1 MAPRVFRTES
11 LIVPS
16 QHALFLLYTILIF
29 LSSNTVVF
37 TSAQASNRSESDRRA
52 LLCFKSGISKGSAR
66 VLGSW
71 RDDSLSFCGW
81 RGVTCSTTLPI
92 RVVSLQLRST
102 LLTGTLSSCM
112 AALGSLVQLNLWNN
126 KLSGSIPKEIGELR
140 SLQTLMLAG
149 NRLSGTIPLSLG
161 TAASLRYVNLA
172 NNSLSGTIPDSLAN
186 SSSLSEIIFSRNDL
200 SGLIPAT
207 LFNSSKLVAVDL
219 RSNALSGPIPHFQK
233 MGALQFLSLTGNLLS
248 GTVPASLGN
257 VSSLRSLLLAQNI
270 LIGSIPETLGQ
281 ISNLTTLDLSYNNFS
296 GYVPA
301 TLYNVSSLT
310 LFSLGSNNFIGQIPS
325 KIGHSLP
332 NLQTLVMGG
341 NGFRGPI
348 PDSLTNMSKLQVLD
362 LSSNLLT
369 GMVPSLG
376 SLANLSVLLVGDNKL
391 EADDWAFLTS
401 LTNCTQLL
409 ILSVDG
415 NILNGSLPKV
425 VGKLST
431 KLQRLSFGRNLISGN
446 IPAEI
451 GKLVSLA
458 LLDMGQNMLSGQIPP
473 SVGNLSNLFI
483 LELSRNRLSGQIP
496 STVGYLPQLGQFYL
510 DDNSLSGNIPATIGQ
525 CKSLDMLNLSVN
537 NLDGSIPRELL
548 NISSLS
554 LGLDLSN
561 NNLDGPVPREVGNLI
576 NLGLLNVSN
585 NKLSGSLP
593 SELGMCIR
601 LTSLQIESNML
612 SGIIPQS
619 LVALRGLD
627 QIDLSDNNLTGE
639 VPQFFEGFSSIS
651 YIDISNNK
659 FEGPIPTGGIFRNST
674 KVSLQ
679 GNKGLCETAAAIFG
693 LPICP
698 TTSPTTS
705 STKRKMNTRLLLIIA
720 PAVTIALFS
729 LLCVVVTVRKG
740 TKAQPSESF
749 KETMKR
755 VSYGDILKA
764 TNWFS
769 PVNRIS
775 SSHTASVYIGR
786 FEFETDLVAIKVFHL
801 SEQGSRNSFFSEC
814 EVLKHTRHRNLVQ
827 AITLCS
833 TVDFEGDEFKAIV
846 YEFMANGSLDMWIH
860 PRVGSSRRLL
870 SLGQRISI
878 VADVASALDYMHN
891 QLTPPLIHCDL
902 KPSNV
907 LLDYDMTSRIGDFG
921 SAKFL
926 SSSSGSPEGFIG
938 IGGTIGYISPEYGMG
953 CKVSTGGDV
962 YGFGVLLLEML
973 TARRPTDA
981 LCGNA
986 LSLHKYVDLAFP
998 ERIAEVLDPHMP
1010 SEEDEAAA
1018 SLRMQNYIIP
1028 LISIGL
1034 MCTMDSPQD
1043 RPGMHDVCARIVA
1056 IKEAFVETFL

>member
-1 MAPRVFRTES
+1 MAPQVFRTQS
-11 LIVPS
+11 LVPPL
-16 QHALFLLYTILIF
+16 HHELFLLYTILIF
-29 LSSNTVVF
+29 LSSNTIVF
-37 TSAQASNRSESDRRA
+37 TSAQASNRSESDRQA

-71 RDDSLSFCGW
+71 RNDSLNFCGW

-112 AALGSLVQLNLWNN
+112 AALNSLVQLDLWNN
-126 KLSGSIPKEIGELR
+126 KLSGSVPEEIGELR

-149 NRLSGTIPLSLG
+149 NRLSGNIPLSLG
-161 TAASLRYVNLA
+161 TAASLRSVNLA
-172 NNSLSGTIPDSLAN
+172 NNSLSGAIPDSLAN
-186 SSSLSEIIFSRNDL
+186 SSSLSEIILSRNNL
-200 SGLIPAT
+200 SGGIPAN
-207 LFNSSKLVAVDL
+207 LFNSSKLAAVDL
-219 RSNALSGPIPHFQK
+219 RSNALSGAIPHFQK
-233 MGALQFLSLTGNLLS
+233 TSALQFLDLTGNSLS
-248 GTVPASLGN
+248 GTIPASLGN
-257 VSSLRSLLLAQNI
+257 ASSLRSLLLAQNK
-270 LIGSIPETLGQ
+270 LAGSIPETIGQ
-281 ISNLTTLDLSYNNFS
+281 IPNLKRVDLSNNMFS

-310 LFSLGSNNFIGQIPS
+310 FFSLGSNKFTGQLPYD
-325 KIGHSLP
+325 IGHSLP
-332 NLQTLVMGG
+332 NLETLAMGL
-341 NGFRGPI
+341 NKFRGSV

-362 LSSNLLT
+362 ISSNLLT
-369 GMVPSLG
+369 GVVPSLG
-376 SLANLSVLLVGDNKL
+376 SLANLSQLLLGDNKL

-409 ILSVDG
+409 ILSMDG
-415 NILNGSLPKV
+415 NILNGSLPKA

-431 KLQRLSFGRNLISGN
+431 KLQRLSFGRNQISGN

-458 LLDMGQNMLSGQIPP
+458 LLDMGRNMLSGPIPLT
-473 SVGNLSNLFI
+473 VWNLSNLVV
-483 LELSRNRLSGQIP
+483 LKLSMNRLSGQIP
-496 STVGYLPQLGQFYL
+496 STVGNLVQLSQLHL
-510 DDNSLSGNIPATIGQ
+510 DDNELSGNIPENIGQ
-525 CKSLDMLNLSVN
+525 CKRLLMLNMSVN
-537 NLDGSIPRELL
+537 HLNGSIPRELFS
-548 NISSLS
+548 ISSLS

-561 NNLDGPVPREVGNLI
+561 NNLTGPIPWEVSNLI
-576 NLGLLNVSN
+576 NLGLLDVSN
-585 NKLSGSLP
+585 NRLSGSLP
-593 SELGMCIR
+593 SELGLCVQ
-601 LTSLQIESNML
+601 LLSLQIRSNML
-612 SGIIPQS
+612 NGSIPESFSKLKVIQ
-619 LVALRGLD
+619 
-627 QIDLSDNNLTGE
+627 QIDLSENNLTGQ
-639 VPQFFEGFSSIS
+639 VPQYFVNFSSLNYINIS
-651 YIDISNNK
+651 YNK
-659 FEGPIPTGGIFRNST
+659 FEGPIPTGGIFRNSAA
-674 KVSLQ
+674 VFLQ
-679 GNKGLCETAAAIFG
+679 GNTGLCETAAAIFG

-698 TTSPTTS
+698 TS
-705 STKRKMNTRLLLIIA
+705 SATRRKINARLLLIIA
-720 PAVTIALFS
+720 PPITIAVIS
-729 LLCVVVTVRKG
+729 LLCVVVTITKG

-749 KETMKR
+749 KETMRR

-769 PVNRIS
+769 LVNRIS

-801 SEQGSRNSFFSEC
+801 SEQGSRNSFFTEC

-833 TVDFEGDEFKAIV
+833 TVDFEGEELKAIV

-878 VADVASALDYMHN
+878 AADVASALDYMHN

-902 KPSNV
+902 KPGNV

-921 SAKFL
+921 STKFL
-926 SSSSGSPEGFIG
+926 SSSSGGPEGLIG
-938 IGGTIGYISPEYGMG
+938 VGGTIGYIAPEYGMG
-953 CKVSTGGDV
+953 CKISTAGDV

-998 ERIAEVLDPHMP
+998 DRIAEVLDPHMP

-1018 SLRMQNYIIP
+1018 SLRVQKYIIP
-1028 LISIGL
+1028 LVSIGL
-1034 MCTMDSPQD
+1034 MCTMESPKD
-1043 RPGMHDVCARIVA
+1043 RPGMHDVCAKIVA
-1056 IKEAFVETFL
+1056 IKEAFVETL